1 MTATATGAQAPP
13 IDWDEERWSAA
24 RPLLGHLVEH
34 VPNDDAPMADRQR
47 ALNFAID
54 RAGELARRY
63 PTEAPGKAARELLDA
78 LAAVRRRQPQ
88 ALPDPSGVPQS
99 ARALARLASQ
109 LAADPSIADRLD
121 EGMVAPV
128 DAILGGPERPL
139 ATYYA
144 ARDAALEELAR
155 ACDERLGRLP
165 QTWRSE
171 ANAPTRAERERRR
184 QLEAQMGPLS

>member
-1 MTATATGAQAPP
+1 MTVTASEAEAPP
-13 IDWDEERWSAA
+13 VNWNEERWAA
-24 RPLLGHLVEH
+24 AVPLLGSLLEH
-34 VPNDDAPMADRQR
+34 VPEDDAPMADRLR

-54 RAGELARRY
+54 RAGELAARY
-63 PTEAPGKAARELLDA
+63 PTEVPGRAARELLDA
-78 LAAVRRRQPQ
+78 LAAVRRRQPR
-88 ALPDPSGVPQS
+88 ALPDPSGAPQS
-99 ARALARLASQ
+99 ARALARLASHI
-109 LAADPSIADRLD
+109 AEDPSMADRLD
-121 EGMVAPV
+121 EGMVAPL
-128 DAILGGPERPL
+128 DTILGGPERPL

-155 ACDERLGRLP
+155 ACDDRLGRLP